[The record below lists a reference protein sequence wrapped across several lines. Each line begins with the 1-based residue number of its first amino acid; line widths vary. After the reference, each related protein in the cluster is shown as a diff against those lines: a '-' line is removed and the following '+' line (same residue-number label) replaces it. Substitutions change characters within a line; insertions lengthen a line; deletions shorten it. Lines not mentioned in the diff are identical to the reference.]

1 MHHSETRTWLRA
13 KLPRALVVTA
23 AFALLFALVP
33 GVASAS
39 TPRVWQVSPSNVPN
53 ATPIQTAV
61 NNARSGD
68 VIKLAPGTYKE
79 AVCIVGKGLT
89 IVGAGRARTT
99 IAWPDWTRPDVKNP
113 NGTVTT
119 GDQPDAPV
127 GGNACWQEWASHDPE
142 SVAVGTLQHQLA
154 DDVSG
159 LFFLNPNGPVTVTGL
174 STINHTANGIVVEGG
189 KRGVIVSQTKGTAH
203 DRYGVL
209 ASNSSNIV
217 IRDNVETAKQRVPS
231 SNTSGNSGTAGVS
244 VSDSANANALVQG
257 NRTNG
262 WNIGVF
268 VREARTGAVV
278 GNDITNSCVG
288 INLFDDTNTEVP
300 PNQASTINAGNF
312 AVLSNYVH
320 DNHRFCLAG
329 IGQVAARLKVSGTGI
344 SVVNMDSVLLKGNTV
359 KNNGPA
365 DPLQPLDFPA
375 AGVLLLSLPAFN
387 TTTPNAAIPVE
398 KVAVVGNTITGN
410 TTAVDSDGPG
420 PNPTVRAPLDIE
432 VGFPPGTV
440 LADPTNPNN
449 PPIPIPPVGSGIVF
463 QGNTCGYQLVGL
475 GAGNVK
481 IDCGVPPAH

>member
-1 MHHSETRTWLRA
+1 
-13 KLPRALVVTA
+13 VIIA
-23 AFALLFALVP
+23 AFALLFTVLP
-33 GVASAS
+33 GVASARVPKVWLV
-39 TPRVWQVSPSNVPN
+39 TPATAQNP
-53 ATPIQTAV
+53 TPIQTAV
-61 NNARSGD
+61 SQALSGD
-68 VIKLAPGTYKE
+68 VIKIAAGTYQE
-79 AVCIVGKGLT
+79 AVCIEGKGLT
-89 IVGAGRARTT
+89 IVGAGRDRTT
-99 IAWPDWTRPDVKNP
+99 ITWKDWT
-113 NGTVTT
+113 TVA
-119 GDQPDAPV
+119 DQDPAPKA
-127 GGNACWQEWASHDPE
+127 GNACWKQWASHDPE
-142 SVAVGTLQHQLA
+142 STPGTETPEELS

-159 LFFLNPNGPVTVTGL
+159 LFFLNPDSPVTVTGL
-174 STINHTANGIVVEGG
+174 STINHPANGIVVEGG
-189 KRGVIVSQTKGTAH
+189 KRGVIVYQTKGTAH

-217 IRDNVETAKQRVPS
+217 IKDNVETAQQRAVTAT
-231 SNTSGNSGTAGVS
+231 NTSGNSGTAGVS

-268 VREARTGAVV
+268 VRESRTGAVV

-312 AVLSNYVH
+312 AVLSNNVH

-344 SVVNMDSVLLKGNTV
+344 AVVNMDSVLVKGNTV

-365 DPLQPLDFPA
+365 DPVQQLDFPA

-410 TTAVDSDGPG
+410 TTAVDPDGPG
-420 PNPTVRAPLDIE
+420 EQPAFRAPLDIE

-463 QGNTCGYQLVGL
+463 SGNTCGYQLVGL
-475 GAGNVK
+475 GADNVK
-481 IDCGVPPAH
+481 IDCGVPPRP